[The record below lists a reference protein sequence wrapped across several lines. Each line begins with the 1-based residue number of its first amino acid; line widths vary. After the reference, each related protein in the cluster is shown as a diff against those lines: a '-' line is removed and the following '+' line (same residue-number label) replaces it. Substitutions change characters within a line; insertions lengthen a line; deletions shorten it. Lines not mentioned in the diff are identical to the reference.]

1 MKLMKM
7 FYGVVAAMILLSV
20 QTLSAQTK
28 IKITGVVTDEN
39 GEPLV
44 GVAVMDAD
52 KKLGTVTDAE
62 GKYSISVPEKTILL
76 YDYIGYKKEEY
87 KVGGGRTVVNITMV
101 EDRTFL
107 EEAVVVGYGTVR
119 RSDLTGSVS
128 SVSSKSI

>member
-7 FYGVVAAMILLSV
+7 FYSVVAAMTLLSV
-20 QTLSAQTK
+20 QSLDAQTRVK
-28 IKITGVVTDEN
+28 ISGVVTDET

-52 KKLGTVTDAE
+52 KRMGTVTDVE

-87 KVGGGRTVVNITMV
+87 KVGGGQDCSKHN
-101 EDRTFL
+101 
-107 EEAVVVGYGTVR
+107 YGR
-119 RSDLTGSVS
+119 RPHVP
-128 SVSSKSI
+128 